1 MSSWSFVFAQWF
13 KRELAGRY
21 RGSWFGLA
29 WPVLQPLAQVAV
41 FTLIFHGFM
50 QLRWPAVD
58 LTGGVQVAG
67 DGGRGIGAQWL
78 YALNVWAGLAV
89 FNFFAEILGRGPVAV
104 LSQPNLVTKVKFPLL
119 ILPMV
124 TVSSALVHV
133 LVGALVLWLAAW
145 LIGTVSVHALWL
157 PVWLLPVLLYGTA
170 LAFLLASLG
179 IYVRDLVQATPP
191 FTSLLMFLTPIFYP
205 LAAVPES
212 LRPLFMINPLTW
224 AAEALRALLLLGR
237 PLDLGAWALHL
248 GLSALA
254 VVLAYAVFQYLK
266 TGFSDVL

>member
-1 MSSWSFVFAQWF
+1 MSSWFFVFTQWL

-29 WPVLQPLAQVAV
+29 WPLLQPLAQVAV

-50 QLRWPAVD
+50 QLRWSHAELGVGGGTVNGVD
-58 LTGGVQVAG
+58 P
-67 DGGRGIGAQWL
+67 RWL

-124 TVSSALVHV
+124 TVSSALVHIM
-133 LVGALVLWLAAW
+133 VGAVVLWLASL
-145 LIGTVSVHALWL
+145 LIGSASLHVLWL
-157 PVWLLPVLLYGTA
+157 PMWLLPVLLYGSA
-170 LAFLLASLG
+170 LACLLASLG

-191 FTSLLMFLTPIFYP
+191 LTSLLMFLTPVFYP

-212 LRPLFMINPLTW
+212 LRPLFLVNPLTW
-224 AAEALRALLLLGR
+224 AAEALRDLLLLAR
-237 PLDLGAWALHL
+237 PLDLSAWALHL

-254 VVLAYAVFQYLK
+254 LVIAYAVFQYLK